1 VEVLK
6 KWVPVL
12 EFGKNIYYLP
22 VPVQQQ
28 EEEEGGEGGSFL
40 KALLRV
46 YGEGGVEGFVGRSA
60 RCSGLEKLPALT
72 FLAAEPV
79 GVRPDQVGGG
89 LHRRSR
95 RAEQGIRIR
104 QG

>member
-1 VEVLK
+1 MG
-6 KWVPVL
+6 VPVL
-12 EFGKNIYYLP
+12 EVAKKIDHLP
-22 VPVQQQ
+22 VPVR
-28 EEEEGGEGGSFL
+28 EEVDDGSFL
-40 KALLRV
+40 KALVRMH
-46 YGEGGVEGFVGRSA
+46 GEGGGEGFVGRST
-60 RCSGLEKLPALT
+60 RCSGLEKLPTLT